1 MKSIAMLVLV
11 LLLGLPL
18 AAHAQDRLFYTPE
31 TKWRYIELQLVET
44 LESSVD
50 GIRTQSLKNAVIFAT
65 LYRDQ
70 VDLSRAVSAIRTVY
84 EDDERASNRK
94 LALAA
99 LQAIGSEWAKDYV
112 ARHVPK
118 AEVEESRLL
127 MATVLTEYYAEKIAA
142 LE

>member
-11 LLLGLPL
+11 LLLGLPI
-18 AAHAQDRLFYTPE
+18 AAHAQDRVSYTPE

-50 GIRTQSLKNAVIFAT
+50 GVRTQSLKNAVIYAT

-70 VDLSRAVSAIRTVY
+70 VDLSSAVSAIRTVY
-84 EDDERASNRK
+84 EDDASNRK

-99 LQAIGSEWAKDYV
+99 LQAISSEWAKDYV
-112 ARHVPK
+112 VRHVEK
-118 AEVEESRLL
+118 AEVEESRLV

>member
-1 MKSIAMLVLV
+1 MKSIAMLVL
-11 LLLGLPL
+11 LLGLPI
-18 AAHAQDRLFYTPE
+18 AAHAQDRVSYTPE

-50 GIRTQSLKNAVIFAT
+50 GVRTQSLKNAVIYAT

-70 VDLSRAVSAIRTVY
+70 VDLSSAVSAIRTVY
-84 EDDERASNRK
+84 EDDASNRK

-99 LQAIGSEWAKDYV
+99 LQAISSEWAKDYV
-112 ARHVPK
+112 VRHVAK
-118 AEVEESRLL
+118 AEVEESRLV

>member
-11 LLLGLPL
+11 LLLGLPI
-18 AAHAQDRLFYTPE
+18 AAHAQDRVSYTPE
-31 TKWRYIELQLVET
+31 TKWRYIERQLVET

-50 GIRTQSLKNAVIFAT
+50 GIRTQSLKNAVIYAT

-70 VDLSRAVSAIRTVY
+70 VDLSSAVGAIRKVY
-84 EDDERASNRK
+84 EDDEQASNRK

-99 LQAIGSEWAKDYV
+99 LQAIGSEWAKHYV

-118 AEVEESRLL
+118 AELEESRLV

>member
-1 MKSIAMLVLV
+1 MKSIAMLVL
-11 LLLGLPL
+11 LLGLPI
-18 AAHAQDRLFYTPE
+18 AAHAQDRVSYTPE

-50 GIRTQSLKNAVIFAT
+50 GIRRQSLKNAVIFAM

-99 LQAIGSEWAKDYV
+99 LQAIGSEWTKDYV
-112 ARHVPK
+112 VRHVAK
-118 AEVEESRLL
+118 AEIEQSRLV
-127 MATVLTEYYAEKIAA
+127 MASVLTEYYAEKIAA

>member
-11 LLLGLPL
+11 LLLGLPI
-18 AAHAQDRLFYTPE
+18 AAHAQSRVSYTPE

-50 GIRTQSLKNAVIFAT
+50 GIRSQSLKNAVIYAT

-70 VDLSRAVSAIRTVY
+70 VDLSSAVSAIRTVY
-84 EDDERASNRK
+84 EDDASNRK

-99 LQAIGSEWAKDYV
+99 LQAIGSEWAKHYV

-118 AEVEESRLL
+118 AELEESRLV

>member
-11 LLLGLPL
+11 LLLGLPI
-18 AAHAQDRLFYTPE
+18 AAHAQDRVSYTPE

-50 GIRTQSLKNAVIFAT
+50 GVRTQSLKNAVIYAT

-70 VDLSRAVSAIRTVY
+70 VDLSSAVSAIRTVY
-84 EDDERASNRK
+84 EDDASNRK

-99 LQAIGSEWAKDYV
+99 LQAISSEWAKDYV
-112 ARHVPK
+112 VRHVAK
-118 AEVEESRLL
+118 AEVEESRLV

>member
-11 LLLGLPL
+11 LLLGLPI
-18 AAHAQDRLFYTPE
+18 AAHAQGRVSYTPE

-50 GIRTQSLKNAVIFAT
+50 GIRSQSLKNAVIYAT

-84 EDDERASNRK
+84 EDDASNRK

-99 LQAIGSEWAKDYV
+99 LQAIGSEWAKHYV

-118 AEVEESRLL
+118 AELEESRLV

>member
-11 LLLGLPL
+11 LLLGLPI
-18 AAHAQDRLFYTPE
+18 AAHAQGRVSYTPE

-50 GIRTQSLKNAVIFAT
+50 GVRTQSLKNAVIYAT

-70 VDLSRAVSAIRTVY
+70 VDLSSAVSAIRTVY
-84 EDDERASNRK
+84 EDDASNRK

-112 ARHVPK
+112 VRHVAK
-118 AEVEESRLL
+118 AEIEESRLV
-127 MATVLTEYYAEKIAA
+127 MATVLTEYYAAKIAA

>member
-11 LLLGLPL
+11 LLLGLPI
-18 AAHAQDRLFYTPE
+18 AAHAQGRVFYTPE

-50 GIRTQSLKNAVIFAT
+50 GIRSQSLKNAVIYAT

-70 VDLSRAVSAIRTVY
+70 VDLRRAVSAIRTVY
-84 EDDERASNRK
+84 EDDASNRK

-99 LQAIGSEWAKDYV
+99 LQAIGSEWTKDYV
-112 ARHVPK
+112 VRHVAK
-118 AEVEESRLL
+118 AEIEESRLV

>member
-1 MKSIAMLVLV
+1 MKSIAMLVL
-11 LLLGLPL
+11 LLGLPI
-18 AAHAQDRLFYTPE
+18 AAQAQGRVSYTPE

-50 GIRTQSLKNAVIFAT
+50 GIRSQSLKNAVIYAT

-70 VDLSRAVSAIRTVY
+70 VDLSSAVSAIRTVY
-84 EDDERASNRK
+84 EDDASNRK

-112 ARHVPK
+112 VRHVAK
-118 AEVEESRLL
+118 AEIEESSLL
-127 MATVLTEYYAEKIAA
+127 MATLLKEYYSEKIAA

>member
-11 LLLGLPL
+11 LLLGLPI
-18 AAHAQDRLFYTPE
+18 AAHAQDRVSYTPE

-50 GIRTQSLKNAVIFAT
+50 GVRTQSLKNAVIYAT

-70 VDLSRAVSAIRTVY
+70 VDLSSAVSAIRTVY
-84 EDDERASNRK
+84 EDDASNRK

-99 LQAIGSEWAKDYV
+99 LQAIGSEWAKHYV

-118 AEVEESRLL
+118 AELEESRLV

>member
-11 LLLGLPL
+11 LLLGLPI
-18 AAHAQDRLFYTPE
+18 AAHAQSRVSYTPE

-44 LESSVD
+44 LKSSVD
-50 GIRTQSLKNAVIFAT
+50 GIRAQSLKNAVIYAT
-65 LYRDQ
+65 LYRDH
-70 VDLSRAVSAIRTVY
+70 VDLSSAVRAIRTVY

-99 LQAIGSEWAKDYV
+99 LQAIGSEWAKHYV

-118 AEVEESRLL
+118 AELEESRLV

>member
-11 LLLGLPL
+11 LLLGLPI
-18 AAHAQDRLFYTPE
+18 AAHAQGRVSYTPE

-50 GIRTQSLKNAVIFAT
+50 GIRSQSLKNAVIYAT

-70 VDLSRAVSAIRTVY
+70 VDLSSAVSAIRTVY
-84 EDDERASNRK
+84 EDDASNRK

-99 LQAIGSEWAKDYV
+99 LQAIGSEWAKHYV

-118 AEVEESRLL
+118 AEVEESRLV

>member
-11 LLLGLPL
+11 LLLGLPI
-18 AAHAQDRLFYTPE
+18 AAHAQDRVSYTPE
-31 TKWRYIELQLVET
+31 TKWRYIERQLVET

-50 GIRTQSLKNAVIFAT
+50 GIRTQSLKNAVIYAT
-65 LYRDQ
+65 FYRDQ
-70 VDLSRAVSAIRTVY
+70 VDLSSAVRAIRTVY

-99 LQAIGSEWAKDYV
+99 LQAIGSEWTRYYV
-112 ARHVPK
+112 VRHVAK
-118 AEVEESRLL
+118 AEIEESRLV
-127 MATVLTEYYAEKIAA
+127 MATVLTEYFAEKIAA

>member
-1 MKSIAMLVLV
+1 MKSIAILVLV
-11 LLLGLPL
+11 LLFGLPI
-18 AAHAQDRLFYTPE
+18 AAHAQDRLSYTPE

-50 GIRTQSLKNAVIFAT
+50 GIRAQSLKNAVIYAT

-70 VDLSRAVSAIRTVY
+70 VDLSSAVSAIRTVY

-99 LQAIGSEWAKDYV
+99 LQAIGSEWAKAYV
-112 ARHVPK
+112 ARHVPT
-118 AEVEESRLL
+118 AELEEGRLV
-127 MATVLTEYYAEKIAA
+127 MATVLTEYYAGKIAA